1 MAENLQDV
9 RIDVEL
15 LKKDVVNITALC
27 QKMDVVIDKILEQQD
42 RYLSQIYVDME
53 NQEKEVKNDI
63 KELHSRITT
72 VYRDLGDKIEL
83 TERRLLEE
91 LKDLRTQITEHNKK
105 EDSDLQKILNWKWML
120 LGGVVAVSWIISH
133 VNLDVLSKLLK
144 G

>member
-1 MAENLQDV
+1 MPENLQEV

-27 QKMDVVIDKILEQQD
+27 QKMDTVIDKILEQQD
-42 RYLSQIYVDME
+42 RYLSQVYEDMD

-91 LKDLRTQITEHNKK
+91 LKDLRLQITEHNKK

-120 LGGVVAVSWIISH
+120 LGGVVAISWIISH
-133 VNLDVLSKLLK
+133 VNLDVLSKLVK

>member
-1 MAENLQDV
+1 MPENLQEV

-27 QKMDVVIDKILEQQD
+27 QKMDIVIDKILEQQD
-42 RYLSQIYVDME
+42 KYLSQVYEDME
-53 NQEKEVKNDI
+53 TNEREVKNDI

-120 LGGVVAVSWIISH
+120 FGGVIAVSWIISH
-133 VNLDVLSKLLK
+133 INLDMLSKLIK
-144 G
+144 S

>member
-1 MAENLQDV
+1 MPENLQEV

-27 QKMDVVIDKILEQQD
+27 QKMDTVIDKILEQQD
-42 RYLSQIYVDME
+42 RYLSQVYEDMD

-91 LKDLRTQITEHNKK
+91 LKDLRLQITEHNKK

-120 LGGVVAVSWIISH
+120 LGGVVAISWIISH
-133 VNLDVLSKLLK
+133 INLDVLSKLVK

>member
-1 MAENLQDV
+1 
-9 RIDVEL
+9 
-15 LKKDVVNITALC
+15 
-27 QKMDVVIDKILEQQD
+27 MDTVIDKILEQQD
-42 RYLSQIYVDME
+42 RYLSQVYEDME
-53 NQEKEVKNDI
+53 SNEKEVKNDI

-91 LKDLRTQITEHNKK
+91 LKDLRAQITEHNKK

-120 LGGVVAVSWIISH
+120 FGGVVAVSWIISH
-133 VNLDVLSKLLK
+133 VNLDLLSKIIK

>member
-1 MAENLQDV
+1 MPENLQEV

-27 QKMDVVIDKILEQQD
+27 QKMDIVIDKILEQQD
-42 RYLSQIYVDME
+42 KYLSQVYEDME
-53 NQEKEVKNDI
+53 TNEREVKNDI

-91 LKDLRTQITEHNKK
+91 LKDLRTQITEHNQK

-120 LGGVVAVSWIISH
+120 FGGVIAVSWIISH
-133 VNLDVLSKLLK
+133 INLDMLSKLIK
-144 G
+144 S

>member
-1 MAENLQDV
+1 MPENLQEV

-27 QKMDVVIDKILEQQD
+27 QKMDTVIDKILEQQD
-42 RYLSQIYVDME
+42 RYLSQVYADMDT
-53 NQEKEVKNDI
+53 QEKEVKNDI

-91 LKDLRTQITEHNKK
+91 LKTLRTQITEHNQK
-105 EDSDLQKILNWKWML
+105 EDSDLEKLMNWKWMVA
-120 LGGVVAVSWIISH
+120 GGVIAISWLISH
-133 VNLDVLSKLLK
+133 ANPEMLIKLFK